1 MVRLPDIPVQS
12 WLDYTQERF
21 KEATDGLL
29 PSLDFQL
36 GAQDQEAQIPPD
48 FDAPG
53 GIDQWQEAERK
64 QIEDES
70 RQAQQRSEEQ
80 HQQEIAAQA
89 EQYRQQQA
97 QAEQARQDEQRA
109 QEDQVMQSI
118 QAAGIPTPSDAF
130 AAFEPPGDHTSS
142 AALAPP
148 AEQPVSPV
156 DQFNA
161 HANDVMAGTF
171 GEPPAPPDQLPPDHT
186 STTGILDRLNPSRL
200 AQEAGEDIGRF
211 GSAITGNIRSTVENA
226 PAALSTMY
234 ETGRP
239 VPPHTE
245 SDQALQ
251 ESIRS
256 VGEPVQSA
264 LGSAASTLEEAS
276 GSPTGTVSQAV
287 QDVSSVLGP
296 GSGAEILGMIGRGGK
311 EISPASIRAIQ
322 DLRANPAIT
331 EDVIVGLERALA
343 EGSDV
348 ALSAVQRLTR
358 GTPEEAAVPRDVPN
372 PWPLT
377 DEERA
382 LNAQADTE
390 AASRPAHG
398 GYLAEDVANP
408 ELATSASASE
418 IPGETRALTPEEAI
432 QQRLPGFEDVL
443 ERPAPRENIR
453 GFGTVPEEPMPAE
466 NVIRGMN
473 AEQAAAR
480 QPYTL
485 AGLHEQAANLIEA
498 DPEAVAPILARRLGE
513 DPLRAGVEQTL
524 LKENV
529 QTWGQAFER
538 ALADHQD
545 IQQQIKTHAEA
556 FGKQSI
562 PAEMLDEA
570 ADRSTTLGLITNEL
584 RMAVKGQS
592 ASARAYS
599 TGLNAQRGGLLGA
612 RALNAAERLQDVAET
627 MGQTAGVLRKVVQ
640 DPASVV
646 TPEAQQSMRKLLN
659 KLTDRTIKTVGEH
672 TTVQEEATRYGQTT
686 AEGRLRAAQVAA
698 REGRTGAGAGGT
710 SPPTT
715 GGTRPPI
722 PEPPREET
730 LAEALGR
737 LKRQQ
742 GRLEDSGLSA
752 DHPDLVEVRH
762 GIEDVTSQMRDE
774 AEKIAEQRLGSSAKR
789 VDLTASQAEQ
799 VINAAIGRRT
809 QARIRGEA
817 MAEAKG
823 FRTPEVEATKLTAA
837 TEKAL
842 QRAIDRHARDTEKLQ
857 QSIDVQ
863 IQRRVDGALAQERRA
878 TVRTEIKG
886 MAKEAQ
892 TLANKIRKFPEHR
905 AAFQESL
912 DEILGRMS
920 EHSNVG
926 ERVANDLR
934 ERLGVNLQEDVY
946 QRAFREEKRASDAL
960 TASRLRGI
968 QQQLRDALA
977 TPQAPGRGERI
988 AQLYQDMAEVSPAGL
1003 RKAESMRKTA
1013 WMAGIDR
1020 AGYNVKEAGKEGLA
1034 DILLAMDHQDP
1045 KMMRA
1050 ALNTM
1055 IRPSLWKVW
1064 REISFINML
1073 SAPTTHIWNVTSTT
1087 LNAML
1092 KTMLRDP
1099 LEFVFSGGESTGVMA
1114 GLKGTLGR
1122 QAWKE
1127 GGALAGQTMR
1137 SGINP
1142 ERFSSSIAT
1151 GNFHHVGQEYLPQV
1165 LEAKLGKLGR
1175 AIGVL
1180 YHVGSTR
1187 PLEAMDAMMGHMVYG
1202 GAIAREAQQE
1212 ADNLIRSGKDLSWM
1226 TTPGDTRPLRE
1237 QAMNYILD
1245 NPWDYPDL
1253 QKRAGTIQD
1262 YVLYRT
1268 RGTSKFEVA
1277 LRAFMGQKEITPE
1290 SPLTEKLAAYAIDF
1304 IMPFWNVPFN
1314 FTKQGVGNV
1323 IAPVWN
1329 TAAGIGYAVKGDA
1342 ALQGQHLAKAVQGGA
1357 MLGIAGALVSGD
1369 NLTASGPQD
1378 PGDRRVWGEDH
1389 KPFSFRWPGTK
1400 NWISY
1405 ESSPMAIPFATIA
1418 GASENLQYNQKAD
1431 PTMTR
1436 EDQVAAAIAGG
1447 AQGAAQGALSQSFIQ
1462 AAERNFQFLLGQ
1474 GAGPNNLSQAL
1485 AGNAAR
1491 YFSPV
1496 PMGFVNFLAGMT
1508 DTVERDTGR
1517 AQNLS
1522 DVISLNENNLPYPG
1536 ENLRNRLQMRIP
1548 GRGVDLPG
1556 TDLGIPGRQA
1566 LPERTGAY
1574 GETIPNTRA
1583 GGMALVPMQRGPGTR
1598 EGDPVT
1604 QQLERGSVGIPT
1616 APKEIRFSPT
1626 TTMPLTIREQ
1636 EDFQRIY
1643 GERYRHLLEAQGAGT
1658 RTMSEYN
1665 LTRLRDL
1672 ARQQAS
1678 EAVRL
1683 SIPEDER
1690 RRRVVHTPR
1699 EQVAP

>member
-1 MVRLPDIPVQS
+1 MVRLPDIPIQS
-12 WLDYTQERF
+12 WLEDQQQRF
-21 KEATDGLL
+21 KDATDGLI

-53 GIDQWQEAERK
+53 GMDQWQEAERK

-70 RQAQQRSEEQ
+70 RQAQQRQEEQ
-80 HQQEIAAQA
+80 HQQEIAQQA

-97 QAEQARQDEQRA
+97 QAKQARQDEQRA

-142 AALAPP
+142 AALAPSV
-148 AEQPVSPV
+148 EQSASPV

-161 HANDVMAGTF
+161 HANDMMAGTF
-171 GEPPAPPDQLPPDHT
+171 GPSVPPDQPPPDHT
-186 STTGILDRLNPSRL
+186 SSSGLLDRLGSAVSSGLSTAGEAVGSAVSAVGSALTTPPEPVEQQPHPMRAPGQLPEDVASVINTYGAGAVATEAERLGQLRREIRQDNPTDPLNPEPTPEWRAANPEKATEYDELRASQQGRVMGASGTLGGGGLAEDAISAIKALRTAGMAEEALNAEKGL
-200 AQEAGEDIGRF
+200 AQKTPMTLDEIQQRTMGTAP
-211 GSAITGNIRSTVENA
+211 A
-226 PAALSTMY
+226 PAA
-234 ETGRP
+234 P
-239 VPPHTE
+239 AP
-245 SDQALQ
+245 
-251 ESIRS
+251 
-256 VGEPVQSA
+256 
-264 LGSAASTLEEAS
+264 EE
-276 GSPTGTVSQAV
+276 
-287 QDVSSVLGP
+287 VSS
-296 GSGAEILGMIGRGGK
+296 
-311 EISPASIRAIQ
+311 
-322 DLRANPAIT
+322 
-331 EDVIVGLERALA
+331 
-343 EGSDV
+343 
-348 ALSAVQRLTR
+348 
-358 GTPEEAAVPRDVPN
+358 TP
-372 PWPLT
+372 
-377 DEERA
+377 
-382 LNAQADTE
+382 
-390 AASRPAHG
+390 
-398 GYLAEDVANP
+398 P
-408 ELATSASASE
+408 ETA
-418 IPGETRALTPEEAI
+418 RALTPEEAT
-432 QQRLPGFEDVL
+432 QQQLPGFEDVA

-453 GFGTVPEEPMPAE
+453 GFGTVSEELMPAE
-466 NVIRGMN
+466 DVIRGMN
-473 AEQAAAR
+473 AEEAAAR

-513 DPLRAGVEQTL
+513 DPQRAGVEQTL

-545 IQQQIKTHAEA
+545 IQQQIKAHAEA

-640 DPASVV
+640 DPASIV

-672 TTVQEEATRYGQTT
+672 TTVEEEATRYGQTT

-710 SPPTT
+710 PPPTT
-715 GGTRPPI
+715 GGARPPV

-742 GRLEDSGLSA
+742 GRLEDSGLSV

-774 AEKIAEQRLGSSAKR
+774 AEKIAEQRLGSSAQR
-789 VDLTASQAEQ
+789 VDVTASQADRIVNE
-799 VINAAIGRRT
+799 AIGRRT
-809 QARIRGEA
+809 QAKIRSEA

-892 TLANKIRKFPEHR
+892 TWAQKIRKFPEHR

-977 TPQAPGRGERI
+977 APQAPGRGERI

-1020 AGYNVKEAGKEGLA
+1020 AGYSVKEAGKEGLA
-1034 DILLAMDHQDP
+1034 DILLAMDHEDP

-1055 IRPSLWKVW
+1055 IRPNLWKVW

-1073 SAPTTHIWNVTSTT
+1073 SSPTTHIWNITSTT

-1099 LEFVFSGGESTGVMA
+1099 LEFVFSGGESTGVIA

-1122 QAWKE
+1122 QAWRE
-1127 GGALAGQTMR
+1127 GGSLAAQTMR

-1142 ERFSSSIAT
+1142 ERFSSSVAT
-1151 GNFHHVGQEYLPQV
+1151 GNLHHVGQEYLPQV

-1175 AIGVL
+1175 AIGVM

-1202 GAIAREAQQE
+1202 GAFAREAQQE
-1212 ADNLIRSGKDLSWM
+1212 ADRLLRSGKDLSWM

-1245 NPWDYPDL
+1245 NPWDYPEL
-1253 QKRAGTIQD
+1253 QKRAGRIQE
-1262 YVLYRT
+1262 YILYRT
-1268 RGTSKFEVA
+1268 KGTSKLEVA

-1329 TAAGIGYAVKGDA
+1329 TTAGIGYAVKGDA

-1357 MLGIAGALVSGD
+1357 MLGIAGMLVTGD

-1378 PGDRRVWGEDH
+1378 PGDRRVWAEDH

-1400 NWISY
+1400 NWVSY

-1418 GASENLQYNQKAD
+1418 GASENLQYEQKSD

-1436 EDQVAAAIAGG
+1436 EDQIAAALAGG

-1462 AAERNFQFLLGQ
+1462 AAERNFQFLTGQ

-1517 AQNLS
+1517 AQQVS

-1536 ENLRNRLQMRIP
+1536 ENLRNRLQMRVPGGGLDIP
-1548 GRGVDLPG
+1548 GTGLRV
-1556 TDLGIPGRQA
+1556 PGRQE
-1566 LPERTGAY
+1566 LPERIGAY
-1574 GETIPNTRA
+1574 GETVPNART
-1583 GGMALVPMQRGPGTR
+1583 GGMALVPMQRGPGTE
-1598 EGDPVT
+1598 EGDPIT
-1604 QQLERGSVGIPT
+1604 RQLERGSVGIPN
-1616 APKEIRFSPT
+1616 APKEISAGKGSIPI
-1626 TTMPLTIREQ
+1626 TIQEQRTFQQVYGQKFRE
-1636 EDFQRIY
+1636 
-1643 GERYRHLLEAQGAGT
+1643 LLEENSVGT
-1658 RTMSEYN
+1658 QTVTDRELEKYREWARKQARTAILDTLSDAEFDRRWQN
-1665 LTRLRDL
+1665 KPAVELT
-1672 ARQQAS
+1672 
-1678 EAVRL
+1678 
-1683 SIPEDER
+1683 P
-1690 RRRVVHTPR
+1690 
-1699 EQVAP
+1699 